1 MRHNLITAL
10 DIGSA
15 NIRCILAHAKAKGQ
29 LDILGIAETPSSG
42 LEKGIVKDI
51 QAVAEGVKK
60 TLKEVH
66 TAAGTKPANI
76 FTNVTG
82 DHIRTQVGD
91 GRISIPTSNPN
102 EPGEIVQEHVDQ
114 VIADA
119 RNSVK
124 IQKGFERS
132 QILHGIP
139 QSFVIDGHNDIR
151 NPLRMTGFHL
161 ITKVLTIFGDV
172 TQLRNL
178 AKSIQLADFDISP
191 ENFVLNHI
199 AIAKAVLSEDERRL
213 GTILIDIGAG
223 TCDISLHHRGTLE
236 KILVIPMAGSSIT
249 EDLAIGLKTTLSN
262 AEYIKTHYGVALAS
276 SVDPETEIVVEGI
289 SGRDSQVK
297 TQHLVSHVVQH
308 RVEEMLSLCYDRLKN
323 FYTPELVT
331 AGIVLTGGTA
341 KLQMIDAVVKNSFN
355 LPVKIAQPDLSNLNG
370 DTEMLKDPA
379 FATCV
384 GLLRHAAAQEPES
397 KAPAL
402 RLGTFKAGKTLEKI
416 KQIFKDFTS
425 T

>member
-29 LDILGIAETPSSG
+29 LDILGIAETPSAG

-60 TLKEVH
+60 ALKEVQA
-66 TAAGTKPANI
+66 AAGTKPANL
-76 FTNVTG
+76 FANVTG

-91 GRISIPTSNPN
+91 GRISIPAASPN
-102 EPGEIVQEHVDQ
+102 EPGEIAQEHVDQ

-119 RNSVK
+119 RNGVK

-139 QSFVIDGHNDIR
+139 QGFVIDGHNDIR

-178 AKSIQLADFDISP
+178 AKSIELADYEISAD
-191 ENFVLNHI
+191 NFVLNHI

-213 GTILIDIGAG
+213 GTILIDIGGG
-223 TCDISLHHRGTLE
+223 TCDISLHHRGILE
-236 KILVIPMAGSSIT
+236 KILVIPMAGSAIT

-379 FATCV
+379 FTTCV
-384 GLLRHAAAQEPES
+384 GLLRHAADQEPES

-402 RLGTFKAGKTLEKI
+402 RLGTFKAGKTLDKI
-416 KQIFKDFTS
+416 KSIIKDFTS

>member
-15 NIRCILAHAKAKGQ
+15 NIRCVLAKTKDTRN
-29 LDILGIAETPSSG
+29 LEILGVVEMPSAG
-42 LEKGIVKDI
+42 IEKGIVKDI
-51 QAVAEGVKK
+51 QAVAECVKK
-60 TLKEVH
+60 TLHEVH
-66 TAAGTKPANI
+66 TLTGVKPVNL
-76 FTNVTG
+76 FVNVTG

-91 GRISIPTSNPN
+91 GRISIPTSSPN
-102 EPGEIVQEHVDQ
+102 EPGEIIQEHVDQ

-119 RNSVK
+119 RNGVK

-139 QSFVIDGHNDIR
+139 QSYVIDGHNDIR
-151 NPLRMTGFHL
+151 TPLRMTGFHL

-178 AKSIQLADFDISP
+178 AKSIELAGYEVSTD
-191 ENFVLNHI
+191 NFVLNHI
-199 AIAKAVLSEDERRL
+199 AIANAVLSEDELRL

-223 TCDISLHHRGTLE
+223 TCDISLHHRGILE
-236 KILVIPMAGSSIT
+236 KLLVIPMAGSAIT

-276 SVDPETEIVVEGI
+276 SVDPEVELVVEGI
-289 SGRDSQVK
+289 SGRESQVK
-297 TQHLVSHVVQH
+297 TQYLVSHVVQH
-308 RVEEMLSLCYDRLKN
+308 RVEEMLALCYDRLKG

-341 KLQMIDAVVKNSFN
+341 KLQMIDAVVRNSFN
-355 LPVKIAQPDLSNLNG
+355 LPVKIAQPNLDNLGG
-370 DTEMLKDPA
+370 DTQMLKDPA

-384 GLLRHAAAQEPES
+384 GMLRHAALLEPET

-402 RLGTFKAGKTLEKI
+402 RLGSFKAGKTFEKI
-416 KQIFKDFTS
+416 KNIIKDFTS
-425 T
+425 S

>member
-1 MRHNLITAL
+1 MRHNIVTAL
-10 DIGSA
+10 DIGSS
-15 NIRCILAHAKAKGQ
+15 NVRCILASIKSREH
-29 LDILGIAETPSSG
+29 LDILGIAENPSAG
-42 LEKGIVKDI
+42 LEKAIVKDI
-51 QAVAEGVKK
+51 QAVAECVRK
-60 TLKEVH
+60 TLKEAQ

-76 FTNVTG
+76 FANVTG

-91 GRISIPTSNPN
+91 GRISIPTSSPN

-119 RNSVK
+119 RNGVK

-139 QSFVIDGHNDIR
+139 QGYVIDGHNDIR

-178 AKSIQLADFDISP
+178 AKSIELAGYEIDQA
-191 ENFVLNHI
+191 NFVLNHV
-199 AIAKAVLSEDERRL
+199 AIANAVLSEDERRL
-213 GTILIDIGAG
+213 GTILIDIGGG
-223 TCDISLHHRGTLE
+223 TCDISLHQRGILE
-236 KILVIPMAGSSIT
+236 KILVIPMAGSAIT
-249 EDLAIGLKTTLSN
+249 EDLAIGLKTTLAN
-262 AEYIKTHYGVALAS
+262 AEYIKTHYGVALAE
-276 SVDPETEIVVEGI
+276 SVDPEIELVVEGI

-297 TQHLVSHVVQH
+297 TQYLVSHVVQH

-331 AGIVLTGGTA
+331 AGIVLTGGTS
-341 KLQMIDAVVKNSFN
+341 KLQMIDSVVKNSFN
-355 LPVKIAQPDLSNLNG
+355 LPVKIAEPDLSILNG
-370 DTEMLKDPA
+370 DTQMLKDPA

-384 GLLRHAAAQEPES
+384 GLLHHAAALEPET
-397 KAPAL
+397 KAPQL
-402 RLGTFKAGKTLEKI
+402 KLGTFKAGKTLDKLKNI
-416 KQIFKDFTS
+416 IKDFTS
-425 T
+425 S

>member
-1 MRHNLITAL
+1 MRQNLITAL

-15 NIRCILAHAKAKGQ
+15 NIRCILAQAKAKGQ
-29 LDILGIAETPSSG
+29 LDILGIAATPSTG

-51 QAVAEGVKK
+51 QAVSECVKRA
-60 TLKEVH
+60 LKEVH
-66 TAAGTKPANI
+66 TAAGAKPANI

-82 DHIRTQVGD
+82 DHIRTQIGD
-91 GRISIPTSNPN
+91 GRISIPTSSPN
-102 EPGEIVQEHVDQ
+102 EPGEIVQEHMDQ

-132 QILHGIP
+132 QLLHGIP

-178 AKSIQLADFDISP
+178 AKSIELADYDISP
-191 ENFVLNHI
+191 DNFVLNHI
-199 AIAKAVLSEDERRL
+199 AIANAVLSEDERRL
-213 GTILIDIGAG
+213 GTILIDIGGG
-223 TCDISLHHRGTLE
+223 TCDISLYNRGILD

-262 AEYIKTHYGVALAS
+262 AEYIKTNYGVALAS

-308 RVEEMLSLCYDRLKN
+308 RVEEMLSICYDRLKN
-323 FYTPELVT
+323 SYMPELVT

>member
-1 MRHNLITAL
+1 MRQNLITAL

-15 NIRCILAHAKAKGQ
+15 TIRCILAHAKAKGQ

-51 QAVAEGVKK
+51 QAVAEAVKK
-60 TLKEVH
+60 NLREVH
-66 TAAGTKPANI
+66 TAAGTKPVNI
-76 FTNVTG
+76 FTNITG

-102 EPGEIVQEHVDQ
+102 EPGEIGQEHLDQ

-124 IQKGFERS
+124 IQKGYERS

-139 QSFVIDGHNDIR
+139 QSYVIDGHNDIR

-161 ITKVLTIFGDV
+161 ITKVLTVFGDL

-178 AKSIQLADFDISP
+178 AKSMELADYDICTD
-191 ENFVLNHI
+191 NFVLNHI

-223 TCDISLHHRGTLE
+223 TCDISLYHRGTLE

-262 AEYIKTHYGVALAS
+262 AEHIKTHYGVALAS

-370 DTEMLKDPA
+370 DIDMLKDTA

-384 GLLRHAAAQEPES
+384 GLLRHAATLEPES
-397 KAPAL
+397 KTPAL
-402 RLGTFKAGKTLEKI
+402 RLGTFKAGKTLDKI
-416 KQIFKDFTS
+416 KNIIKDFTS